1 MASFLV
7 IEDDPAQRAAL
18 EEYLTEQ
25 LGRGGDLADGG
36 SHTVYAA
43 ADGEL
48 AHAVLKE
55 RPIDII
61 ISDLMLPD
69 TTGIDIVRRV
79 RESAPGIPFLIL
91 TGQPSIETA
100 IDAIRAGATDYLI
113 KPVDF
118 TLLRKKVAGF
128 LETAALKAE
137 NKQLRARISETFR
150 ADNIIGNSSA
160 IREVLEK
167 LKQIAPAD
175 VTVLIEGE
183 SGTGKELIA
192 NLIHE
197 NSARAGRPFVKV
209 NCGALTKTILES
221 ELFGTVKG
229 AYTGAEKDRAGY
241 FEAADGGTIF
251 LDEIGEMDSESQVRL
266 LRVLEEREVV
276 RVGSTKPTKI
286 DVRVVAA
293 TNKNLLEEVDRS
305 GFREDLYY
313 RLAVIKLF
321 LPPLRERAADIPL
334 LFNHFITQFNDRY
347 GKSVTRLAPE
357 LLSFFEAYDWPGN
370 IREFRNV
377 LEGMVV
383 LAADDTLQRAGLS
396 PELQN
401 SPRRQSNE
409 KLSQSIVAGVSLE
422 KYEQAIIE
430 RNLKMNHGNRE
441 KTAQTLGIS
450 ERTLYRKIKEYQI

>member
-7 IEDDPAQRAAL
+7 IEDNDSQRAAL
-18 EEYLTEQ
+18 EEYLNGLSTKN
-25 LGRGGDLADGG
+25 AP
-36 SHTVYAA
+36 HTVYAA
-43 ADGEL
+43 SDGEL

-55 RPIDII
+55 RSVDVI

-69 TTGIDIVRRV
+69 TTGIDIVKSV
-79 RESAPGIPFLIL
+79 RETAPDTPFLIL

-100 IDAIRAGATDYLI
+100 VEAIRAGATDYLI

-118 TLLRKKVAGF
+118 TLLRNKVEGF
-128 LETAALKAE
+128 LENARLKAE
-137 NKQLRARISETFR
+137 NRQLRARISETFR

-192 NLIHE
+192 NLMHE
-197 NSARAGRPFVKV
+197 NSSRSQRPFVKV
-209 NCGALTKTILES
+209 NCGALTKSILES
-221 ELFGTVKG
+221 ELFGTMKG
-229 AYTGAEKDRAGY
+229 AYTGADRDRAGY
-241 FEAADGGTIF
+241 FEAADCGTIL

-276 RVGSTKPTKI
+276 RIGSTKPI
-286 DVRVVAA
+286 SVDVRVVSA
-293 TNKNLLEEVDRS
+293 TNKNLLDEVDK
-305 GFREDLYY
+305 GNFREDLYY

-321 LPPLRERAADIPL
+321 LPPLRERASDIPL
-334 LFNHFITQFNDRY
+334 LFNHFVTQFNDRY
-347 GKSVTRLAPE
+347 GKSVTGMAPE
-357 LLSFFEAYDWPGN
+357 LLSFCEAYEWPGN

-383 LAADDTLQRAGLS
+383 LATDDILQKKDLS
-396 PELQN
+396 PELRN
-401 SPRRQSNE
+401 SPRRQNDR
-409 KLSQSIVAGVSLE
+409 KLVDSIIAGVPFEAYE
-422 KYEQAIIE
+422 KAIIE

-450 ERTLYRKIKEYQI
+450 ERNLYRKIKEYEI

>member
-7 IEDDPAQRAAL
+7 IEDNDAQRAAL
-18 EEYLTEQ
+18 EEYLNG
-25 LGRGGDLADGG
+25 LSNPKAP
-36 SHTVYAA
+36 HTVYAA
-43 ADGEL
+43 PDGEL

-55 RPIDII
+55 RAVDVI

-69 TTGIDIVRRV
+69 TTGIDIVKSV
-79 RESAPGIPFLIL
+79 RETAPDTPFLIM

-100 IDAIRAGATDYLI
+100 IEAIRAGATDYLI

-118 TLLRKKVAGF
+118 TLLRNKVEGF
-128 LETAALKAE
+128 LENAALKAE
-137 NKQLRARISETFR
+137 NRQLRARISETFR

-197 NSARAGRPFVKV
+197 NSSRNDKPFIKV
-209 NCGALTKTILES
+209 NCGALAKSILES
-221 ELFGTVKG
+221 ELFGTMKG
-229 AYTGAEKDRAGY
+229 AYTGADKDRAGY

-251 LDEIGEMDSESQVRL
+251 LDEIGEMDAESQVRL

-276 RVGSTKPTKI
+276 RIGSTKPI
-286 DVRVVAA
+286 PVDVRVVTA
-293 TNKNLLEEVDRS
+293 TNKNLLEEADRGS
-305 GFREDLYY
+305 FREDLYY

-321 LPPLRERAADIPL
+321 LPPLRERASDIPL
-334 LFNHFITQFNDRY
+334 LFNHFVTQFNERY
-347 GKSVTRLAPE
+347 GKSVTKLAPE
-357 LLSFFEAYDWPGN
+357 LLSFFEAYEWPGN
-370 IREFRNV
+370 IREFRNI
-377 LEGMVV
+377 LEGMIV
-383 LAADDTLQRAGLS
+383 LATDDVLQKKDLS
-396 PELQN
+396 PELQTA
-401 SPRRQSNE
+401 PRRQNDRKLADSVIAGISFAAYE
-409 KLSQSIVAGVSLE
+409 K
-422 KYEQAIIE
+422 AIIE

-441 KTAQTLGIS
+441 KTAQVLGIS
-450 ERTLYRKIKEYQI
+450 ERTLYRKIKEYEI

>member
-7 IEDDPAQRAAL
+7 IEDSDAQREAL
-18 EEYLTEQ
+18 EEYLNGLST
-25 LGRGGDLADGG
+25 AKTP
-36 SHTVYAA
+36 HTVYAA
-43 ADGEL
+43 PDGEL

-55 RPIDII
+55 RQVDVI

-69 TTGIDIVRRV
+69 TTGIDIVKRV
-79 RESAPGIPFLIL
+79 RETAPDTPFLIM

-100 IDAIRAGATDYLI
+100 IEAIRAGATDYLI

-118 TLLRKKVAGF
+118 TLLRNKVEGF
-128 LETAALKAE
+128 LENAALKAE
-137 NKQLRARISETFR
+137 NRQLRARISETFR

-197 NSARAGRPFVKV
+197 NSARHDKPFVKV

-221 ELFGTVKG
+221 ELFGTMKG
-229 AYTGAEKDRAGY
+229 AYTGADKDRAGY

-251 LDEIGEMDSESQVRL
+251 LDEIGEMDPESQVRL
-266 LRVLEEREVV
+266 LRVLEEREVT
-276 RVGSTKPTKI
+276 RIGSTKPIPI
-286 DVRVVAA
+286 DVRVVTA
-293 TNKNLLEEVDRS
+293 TNKNLLEEADR
-305 GFREDLYY
+305 GNFREDLYY

-334 LFNHFITQFNDRY
+334 LFNHFVTQFNDRY
-347 GKSVTRLAPE
+347 GKSVTKLSPE
-357 LLSFFEAYDWPGN
+357 LVSFFEAYEWPGN
-370 IREFRNV
+370 IREFRNI

-383 LAADDTLQRAGLS
+383 LATDDILQKSDLS
-396 PELQN
+396 PELQ
-401 SPRRQSNE
+401 SAPRRQNDRKLGDSVIAGISFAAYE
-409 KLSQSIVAGVSLE
+409 K
-422 KYEQAIIE
+422 AIIE
-430 RNLKMNHGNRE
+430 RNLKINHGNRE
-441 KTAQTLGIS
+441 KTAQVLGIS
-450 ERTLYRKIKEYQI
+450 ERTLYRKIKEYEI